1 MSVLQ
6 PEAGIFY
13 GLCWI
18 IVILRFASRRL
29 HLGSWKHLQLDDYL
43 ILAAM
48 VTDTVLIAVMHEVV
62 QTSSNLIE
70 PGEDITKFTDAEIE
84 SRVYGSKLVLVV
96 EQMQILTIWLIK
108 ACLLIMYGR
117 MTTVL
122 PQRKIVVATAV
133 YVGVTFVLM
142 EILYLGVWCR
152 PFSQYF
158 AVPPNNKQCSAA
170 TNHLITNAVFN
181 ISSDLIILSIPL
193 PLLFK
198 VRLPLKNKAI
208 LMGVFLIGAF
218 TIVAAALNKYY
229 SFTNP
234 FGTEWTIWYL
244 RESYTALLCANLPL
258 IYPLI
263 QRVFKLRNWSSG
275 AYNNDQYRLG
285 SDAQQV
291 PQPSRNTWNSPLP
304 KRTHPGSRDMV
315 RRTEGQDNTGYSVAV
330 QGGRGSRFLTSAIVM
345 NDMRKPMS
353 PGLESP
359 ASFKTDDSG
368 KTTSDPYQKA

>member
-13 GLCWI
+13 GLCWF

-43 ILAAM
+43 ILLAM
-48 VTDTVLIAVMHEVV
+48 ATDTVLIAVMHEVV

-70 PGEDITKFTDAEIE
+70 PGEDITKFTHEEIE
-84 SRVYGSKLVLVV
+84 TRIYGSKLVLVV

-117 MTTVL
+117 MTSVL
-122 PQRKIVVATAV
+122 PQRKIVFATAI
-133 YVGVTFVLM
+133 YVGVTFVIM

-152 PFSQYF
+152 PFSQYY

-181 ISSDLIILSIPL
+181 ISSDIIILSIPL

-208 LMGVFLIGAF
+208 LVGVFLIGAF
-218 TIVAAALNKYY
+218 TIVAAALNKFY

-263 QRVFKLRNWSSG
+263 QRIFKLRNWSSNS
-275 AYNNDQYRLG
+275 YNNDQYRLG
-285 SDAQQV
+285 SDAQQTTR
-291 PQPSRNTWNSPLP
+291 PRSIWNNVRP
-304 KRTHPGSRDMV
+304 KRTHPGFHDTV
-315 RRTEGQDNTGYSVAV
+315 RRTETQNNGGYSVAIE
-330 QGGRGSRFLTSAIVM
+330 GGGGSRFLTSAIIM
-345 NDMRKPMS
+345 DDMKTPMS
-353 PGLESP
+353 PGLHSP
-359 ASFKTDDSG
+359 VSVKTGDSSTTLSTYH
-368 KTTSDPYQKA
+368 KT